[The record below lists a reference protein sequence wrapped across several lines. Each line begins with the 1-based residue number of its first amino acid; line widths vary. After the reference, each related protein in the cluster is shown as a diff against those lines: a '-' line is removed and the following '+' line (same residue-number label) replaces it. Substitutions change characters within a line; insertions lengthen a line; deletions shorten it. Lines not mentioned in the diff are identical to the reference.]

1 MGAEKGTSSNFGGGR
16 GSGRKET
23 NRRKSD
29 KASLKTKGAIQK
41 VKEDVKFQQT
51 KHPTEGIVDSYT
63 FKDGKKN
70 QMYGGQVSKAT
81 NEYLVSIGEAKRTGG
96 GGYNLTAEGWK
107 MKYGSYTPGGPQTP
121 TAMGTVG
128 AGGIINEIPISE
140 KMFESQKKLGMI
152 VTGAMALTGMPLMGA
167 AFMDYNSKKY
177 SDYRNK
183 FNNTLQSSTSIA
195 AQPTTQT
202 QSNQRI
208 TDTKATAETG
218 ESSFVETE
226 AERAKRMAAISRR
239 SEALKG
245 KRSFFSGVKQT
256 IAGQL

>member
-1 MGAEKGTSSNFGGGR
+1 MSGEGSVTQQANNQNQQNQNQANQIAKKVKKQIGLTAVGGLGGPNQGFIAGNLEGQDKLYYGQEAAEAAKKEMANAGLGTYNETTGSFQNVVKDPKTGKMKIVNTGATMGA
-16 GSGRKET
+16 
-23 NRRKSD
+23 
-29 KASLKTKGAIQK
+29 
-41 VKEDVKFQQT
+41 
-51 KHPTEGIVDSYT
+51 
-63 FKDGKKN
+63 
-70 QMYGGQVSKAT
+70 
-81 NEYLVSIGEAKRTGG
+81 
-96 GGYNLTAEGWK
+96 
-107 MKYGSYTPGGPQTP
+107 
-121 TAMGTVG
+121 AMGTGEGTVMG
-128 AGGIINEIPISE
+128 QLPIS
-140 KMFESQKKLGMI
+140 KAMFEQQKKLQMI
-152 VTGAMALTGMPLMGA
+152 ATGAMALTGIPLVGA

-177 SDYRNK
+177 SDYINK

>member
-1 MGAEKGTSSNFGGGR
+1 MSGEGSVTQQANNQNQQNQNQANQIAKKVKKQIGLTAVGGLGGPNQGFIAGNLEGQDKLYYGQEAAEAAKKEMANAGLGTYNETTGSFQNVIRDPKTGKMKIVNTGATMGA
-16 GSGRKET
+16 
-23 NRRKSD
+23 
-29 KASLKTKGAIQK
+29 
-41 VKEDVKFQQT
+41 
-51 KHPTEGIVDSYT
+51 
-63 FKDGKKN
+63 
-70 QMYGGQVSKAT
+70 
-81 NEYLVSIGEAKRTGG
+81 
-96 GGYNLTAEGWK
+96 
-107 MKYGSYTPGGPQTP
+107 
-121 TAMGTVG
+121 AMGTGEGTVMG
-128 AGGIINEIPISE
+128 QLPIS
-140 KMFESQKKLGMI
+140 KAMFEQQKKLQMI
-152 VTGAMALTGMPLMGA
+152 ATGAMALTGIPLVGA

-177 SDYRNK
+177 SDYINK

>member
-1 MGAEKGTSSNFGGGR
+1 MSSEGSVTQAANNQNQQNQNQATQIANKVKQNLGLQQTNQGFVATNLSGNEQFMYGEEASEQTKIEAENAGLGTYNETTGSFQNVIKGPDGKMQIVSNAGSILGTSGG
-16 GSGRKET
+16 
-23 NRRKSD
+23 
-29 KASLKTKGAIQK
+29 
-41 VKEDVKFQQT
+41 
-51 KHPTEGIVDSYT
+51 
-63 FKDGKKN
+63 
-70 QMYGGQVSKAT
+70 
-81 NEYLVSIGEAKRTGG
+81 
-96 GGYNLTAEGWK
+96 
-107 MKYGSYTPGGPQTP
+107 
-121 TAMGTVG
+121 MGTGESTVMG
-128 AGGIINEIPISE
+128 QLPISK
-140 KMFESQKKLGMI
+140 KMFEQQKKIQMI
-152 VTGAMALTGMPLMGA
+152 ATGAMALSGIPLMGA

-177 SDYRNK
+177 SDYVNK

>member
-1 MGAEKGTSSNFGGGR
+1 MSGEGSVTQQANNQNQQNQNQANQIAKKVKKQIGLTAVGGLGGPNQGFIAGNLEGQDKLYYGQEAAEAAKKEMANAGLGTYNETTGSFQNVIRDPKTGKMKIVNTGATMGA
-16 GSGRKET
+16 
-23 NRRKSD
+23 
-29 KASLKTKGAIQK
+29 
-41 VKEDVKFQQT
+41 
-51 KHPTEGIVDSYT
+51 
-63 FKDGKKN
+63 
-70 QMYGGQVSKAT
+70 
-81 NEYLVSIGEAKRTGG
+81 
-96 GGYNLTAEGWK
+96 
-107 MKYGSYTPGGPQTP
+107 
-121 TAMGTVG
+121 AMGTGEGTVMG
-128 AGGIINEIPISE
+128 QLPIS
-140 KMFESQKKLGMI
+140 KAMFEQQKKLQMI
-152 VTGAMALTGMPLMGA
+152 ATGAMALTGIPLMGA

-177 SDYRNK
+177 SDYVNK